1 MSDQYALLRRLDRG
15 GPLPLSS
22 LSSLEKVQMK
32 LLRDDGAVVSGFETV
47 NITPAGRALLAA
59 HRDEVRRDAIRY
71 WITTGIALAALVKSF
86 WPEIRVLLA
95 LLWPPAGQ

>member
-22 LSSLEKVQMK
+22 LSPLEKGQMK
-32 LLRDDGAVVSGFETV
+32 LLRDAVVSGFETV

-59 HRDEVRRDAIRY
+59 HRAEVRRDAIRY